1 MPRPADIP
9 FDHAAAAVAVDAL
22 DRTAAVL
29 ADVSEVRVAAGA
41 TAKEHFRGVYAEDF
55 VGNDRELGQ
64 ASGDARSGVAGLRS
78 VIAAGSE
85 AARLAQAARVL
96 EQRAW
101 DTAHA
106 DAAPVGV
113 R

>member
-22 DRTAAVL
+22 ERAIAVL
-29 ADVSEVRVAAGA
+29 ADASAVRVEAAA
-41 TAKEHFRGVYAEDF
+41 TASEQFRGVYAEDF
-55 VGNDRELGQ
+55 VRRGIELGQ
-64 ASGDARSGVAGLRS
+64 ASGDARSSVAAVRS
-78 VIAAGSE
+78 AIASGAE
-85 AARLAQAARVL
+85 AARLAQAARGL
-96 EQRAW
+96 EQQAW

-106 DAAPVGV
+106 DPPPVGV